1 MKMIVA
7 MIQPHKLEVV
17 KQALAEHSFIGVTVS
32 DVQGFGRQKG
42 RVELYRGAEY
52 LYDYV
57 PKIKLE
63 IAVETDRVTEL
74 VEVLSNAAK
83 TGKIGDG
90 KIFVSSLHQ
99 VHRIRSGE
107 IGVQAL

>member
-1 MKMIVA
+1 MKMIIA
-7 MIQPHKLEVV
+7 MIQPHKLETV
-17 KQALAEHSFIGVTVS
+17 KQALTENQFIGVTVS

-57 PKIKLE
+57 PKVKLE
-63 IAVETDRVTEL
+63 IAVEANRVPLL
-74 VEVLSNAAK
+74 VDVLSKAAK

-90 KIFVSSLHQ
+90 KIFITNLKQ
-99 VHRIRSGE
+99 VQRIRSGE
-107 IGVQAL
+107 RGVEAL

>member
-1 MKMIVA
+1 MKMIIA
-7 MIQPHKLEVV
+7 MIQPHKLETV
-17 KQALAEHSFIGVTVS
+17 KQALAENQFIGVTVS

-57 PKIKLE
+57 PKVKLE
-63 IAVETDRVTEL
+63 MAVQASRVPLL
-74 VEVLSNAAK
+74 VEILSKAAR

-90 KIFVSSLHQ
+90 KIFITNLKQ
-99 VHRIRSGE
+99 VQRIRSGE
-107 IGVQAL
+107 IGAEAL

>member
-1 MKMIVA
+1 MKMLIA

-17 KQALAEHSFIGVTVS
+17 KQALIEHEFIGITVS

-57 PKIKLE
+57 LKVKLE
-63 IAVETDRVTEL
+63 IAVEAARLPLL
-74 VEVLSNAAK
+74 VDVLTHAAK

-90 KIFVSSLHQ
+90 KIFITSLDQ
-99 VHRIRSGE
+99 AHRIRSGE
-107 IGVQAL
+107 IGPEAL

>member
-7 MIQPHKLEVV
+7 MIQPHKLEAV
-17 KQALAEHSFIGVTVS
+17 KQSLTEHSFIGVTVS

-57 PKIKLE
+57 PKVKLE
-63 IAVETDRVTEL
+63 IAVEAERVPEL
-74 VEVLSNAAK
+74 VEVLSSAAK

-90 KIFVSSLHQ
+90 KIFVTSLLQ

-107 IGVQAL
+107 MGSEAL

>member
-1 MKMIVA
+1 MKMIIA
-7 MIQPHKLEVV
+7 MIQPHKLETV
-17 KQALAEHSFIGVTVS
+17 KQALTENQFIGVTVS

-57 PKIKLE
+57 PKVKLE
-63 IAVETDRVTEL
+63 IAVEANRVPLL
-74 VEVLSNAAK
+74 VDVLSKAAK

-90 KIFVSSLHQ
+90 KIFITNLKQ
-99 VHRIRSGE
+99 VQRIRSGE
-107 IGVQAL
+107 HGVEAL